1 MPSKTVAEKPKETKK
16 TVKRLW
22 HYLYETKWL
31 LLLSAV
37 LMMASNLF
45 SLVGPLLSGYA
56 IDAIQPGLGKV
67 IFHRVFFYCGWMI
80 VFYLCSAVL
89 SYLISLLMIRLS
101 QRVVQSMRK
110 AIFDKISELPIGYF
124 DRVQT
129 GDIISRISYDV
140 DTINTSLAS
149 DAIQVLSSLVT
160 IIVSA
165 SFAKARGI
173 ERICRR
179 NSFGSAND

>member
-1 MPSKTVAEKPKETKK
+1 MDRQEGKSMPSKTVAEKPKETKK

-67 IFHRVFFYCGWMI
+67 IFHRVFFY
-80 VFYLCSAVL
+80 
-89 SYLISLLMIRLS
+89 
-101 QRVVQSMRK
+101 
-110 AIFDKISELPIGYF
+110 
-124 DRVQT
+124 
-129 GDIISRISYDV
+129 
-140 DTINTSLAS
+140 
-149 DAIQVLSSLVT
+149 
-160 IIVSA
+160 
-165 SFAKARGI
+165 
-173 ERICRR
+173 
-179 NSFGSAND
+179 